1 MSDFRQVSE
10 LHERVADLNFED
22 IDAAIDTMG
31 DKSSMFI
38 RYCSRAVALLKDKA
52 GDELNLTLYWKFNP
66 MEHQDCTLC
75 LYLDP
80 MERRDCTL
88 GMYLDPRV

>member
-10 LHERVADLNFED
+10 LYERVAELNFED
-22 IDAAIDTMG
+22 IDAAIDTIEDM
-31 DKSSMFI
+31 SSMFI
-38 RYCSRAVALLKDKA
+38 RYGLRAVAILRDKA
-52 GDELNLTLYWKFNP
+52 GDELNFTIYSKFNP
-66 MEHQDCTLC
+66 MEHQDCILC

-88 GMYLDPRV
+88 WMYLDPRV